1 VVLSGALSL
10 WTNDQTNNSD
20 FSQEFETAV
29 FASAGSAD
37 EVW

>member
-1 VVLSGALSL
+1 LVSGALSL
-10 WTNDQTNNSD
+10 WTNQQASDPD